1 MEQINIGSLPG
12 APRPVVSPTAIHQI
26 LVAITNRQPH
36 LFIPSILDTPPP
48 TLLLPAPQSPHQ
60 PRRDDRPPYIGRSQ
74 PCGATTRSI
83 WRRKRRVLSTTRRL
97 LIKSGLL
104 LTRMEGSILAAM
116 TPNSRLLSCR
126 LLVPQAG
133 PTVQITQIFNMETFD
148 TALLRIRRHTNLSL
162 VPPHPLW
169 PMRLHLANRTCTRIC
184 GPLECPRASQLPILI
199 FFVRRHCCHDH
210 AVIVVVT
217 PSTTHLIIDCISYS
231 PVLLSYLLI

>member
-116 TPNSRLLSCR
+116 TPNSRRDL
-126 LLVPQAG
+126 Q
-133 PTVQITQIFNMETFD
+133 F
-148 TALLRIRRHTNLSL
+148 
-162 VPPHPLW
+162 
-169 PMRLHLANRTCTRIC
+169 RLHKYSIWKLSTQRCYAYDDIPTSLWCPLILC
-184 GPLECPRASQLPILI
+184 GR
-199 FFVRRHCCHDH
+199 
-210 AVIVVVT
+210 
-217 PSTTHLIIDCISYS
+217 
-231 PVLLSYLLI
+231 